1 MVKLSAGG
9 MGVEGGGGKI
19 LTLQAARCVDFCDG
33 FCSEQSL
40 NWFQSEV

>member
-1 MVKLSAGG
+1 
-9 MGVEGGGGKI
+9 MGVGGGGGGRRFM
-19 LTLQAARCVDFCDG
+19 TLQAVRCVDFCDG